1 MVDYPEEELF
11 TLGDFEV
18 VGPDQAA
25 SNTLAREPITY
36 WRDAWRR
43 LRENKVAM
51 VSMVVVILLFILC
64 IIGPHIRGY
73 DYVTMVPGDKN
84 LDSSAEYWWGTDNLG
99 RDQSVLIMIALGN
112 GMGALLVAMCVTSW
126 CGTARQIRGQII
138 QPEYVLAAEAL
149 DVSPLRILTRHFLP
163 NTMGLL
169 ILDVATSIPGYIFR
183 EAGLSFLG
191 LGLKTPAISLGLLIS
206 AGQTVMNSHPNQLLY
221 PALVLSVIVLAF
233 NLFGDG
239 LRDRQKP
246 PAPDSFPRLSR
257 LRSPCGSC
265 LLRPAP
271 AKWYNKSPH
280 PDGCRLRYYGNWYGK
295 TTAVKGGGLL
305 LDRIKKLFRICVIF
319 SGAVQYTNHNR

>member
-1 MVDYPEEELF
+1 MVAVNYPEDELF
-11 TLGDFEV
+11 ALEDFEV

-99 RDQSVLIMIALGN
+99 RDLFSRVWAGARVSFIVAISCTAIQLIIGCLYGGAMGYFGGWVDELLMRIIEIVSSIPGLLLTIIIMIALGN

-126 CGTARQIRGQII
+126 CGTARQIRGQIM
-138 QPEYVLAAEAL
+138 QLRESEYVLAAEAL

-169 ILDVATSIPGYIFR
+169 ILDVATSIPGYIFQ

-239 LRDRQKP
+239 LRD
-246 PAPDSFPRLSR
+246 ALDPRLR
-257 LRSPCGSC
+257 
-265 LLRPAP
+265 
-271 AKWYNKSPH
+271 
-280 PDGCRLRYYGNWYGK
+280 
-295 TTAVKGGGLL
+295 
-305 LDRIKKLFRICVIF
+305 
-319 SGAVQYTNHNR
+319 Q